1 MIDGGGVGGCDGSN
15 DDIYNNNNN
24 NKLNNTSNNIH
35 QQQPQSQ
42 RRVNRHGV
50 MQDDFYNVGTV
61 RPFRTAVPR
70 HSLSFIFRSKLW
82 FSFQT
87 LSDKK
92 KSQQGATAFALW
104 TGSAC
109 TGHQRMHLRLLQTKF
124 NHAA

>member
-1 MIDGGGVGGCDGSN
+1 
-15 DDIYNNNNN
+15 
-24 NKLNNTSNNIH
+24 
-35 QQQPQSQ
+35 
-42 RRVNRHGV
+42 
-50 MQDDFYNVGTV
+50 V

-92 KSQQGATAFALW
+92 KSQQGAAFALW

-109 TGHQRMHLRLLQTKF
+109 TGHQRMQLRLLQTKLD
-124 NHAA
+124 HAVYKKCDT